1 MSEGEIQQ
9 DEQTIPFFPDHVRTE
24 AFVAIG
30 FIILAVIVGA
40 LATRYPVGLGEP
52 ADPMNT
58 PAHAKPEWYFLF
70 LYEILKYVPKTL
82 GSILPFVGIFIVIIW
97 PFIDRKK
104 DTLKARRNRIIV
116 STAAIIIVIA
126 LTLMGEFL

>member
-1 MSEGEIQQ
+1 MSEVEIEKE
-9 DEQTIPFFPDHVRTE
+9 DQTIPFFPDHIRTE

-30 FIILAVIVGA
+30 FIILALIIGA
-40 LATRYPVGLGEP
+40 LAVRYPVGLGEP

-97 PFIDRKK
+97 PFLDKRE
-104 DTLKARRNRIIV
+104 DTMKARRNRIILSV
-116 STAAIIIVIA
+116 VAIFIVIA

>member
-1 MSEGEIQQ
+1 MSEGEIKQE
-9 DEQTIPFFPDHVRTE
+9 EQTIPFFPDHIRTE

-30 FIILAVIVGA
+30 FIILAVIVGV

-70 LYEILKYVPKTL
+70 LYEILKYIPKTF

-97 PFIDRKK
+97 PFIDRRE

-116 STAAIIIVIA
+116 SVVAIIIVIA
-126 LTLMGEFL
+126 LTLMGELL